1 MVRKVGMKLAQRFTS
16 SRPRG
21 WIGLTAMLGLTLL
34 GFGGCGDPNAVTQL
48 KIYPVKGK
56 VLLADGKPLTGGR
69 VVFMLPEKALE
80 FEGSI
85 ESDGSF
91 SIKGSQGEGAPE
103 GTYKVRIEP
112 DSTKPG
118 DNSARTARRKSANQ
132 PFPAMYGDETT
143 SVLTATVKSWDNT
156 LEPFKLVPGRAGSQS
171 KGERSSSSLDGRH

>member
-1 MVRKVGMKLAQRFTS
+1 MVRKVEMKLAQRFTS

-21 WIGLTAMLGLTLL
+21 WIELTAMLGLILL

-56 VLLADGKPLTGGR
+56 VLLADGKSLTGGR
-69 VVFMLPEKALE
+69 VVFMLPEKGLE

-91 SIKGSQGEGAPE
+91 RIKGSQGEGAPE
-103 GTYKVRIEP
+103 GTYKVRIAP
-112 DSTKPG
+112 DWTKPG
-118 DNSARTARRKSANQ
+118 DNAARAARRKSADL

-143 SVLTATVKSWDNT
+143 SGLTATVKSGDNT
-156 LEPFKLVPGRAGSQS
+156 LEPFKLVPGQGGSGS
-171 KGERSSSSLDGRH
+171 KSERSSSSLNVRH